1 MKIKKIDTN
10 NKVIYVDVPLT
21 ETSGKTRVKCREN
34 YNEYGVP
41 IAPRQ
46 IKLNKNCY
54 IEWQIGYD
62 AEINDEK
69 KMALTTIKNVY
80 FTGANGKKKTLYELS
95 EYLYYFHKWGVVSKE
110 RLITLKEYLENL
122 NSSDYID
129 ANKNSAILRE
139 NLVENV
145 VNGISFKTTQVKYP
159 MYIYNFETENEM
171 LLEIKI
177 TEKQRAIGVQPML
190 YFCFPIS
197 KLKCE
202 EEIFGRCAKIK
213 EFGNLII
220 NSKNI
225 DVFLE
230 MLKIFGTLS
239 KSHNHDTLEIIDKIL
254 NN

>member
-1 MKIKKIDTN
+1 MKIKKVDTE

-21 ETSGKTRVKCREN
+21 ETSGKTRVKCRKN
-34 YNEYGVP
+34 YNEYGIP

-46 IKLNKNCY
+46 VSLNENCY

-62 AEINDEK
+62 AEILDPK
-69 KMALTTIKNVY
+69 KMELTTIKNVY
-80 FTGANGKKKTLYELS
+80 FVGANGKKKTLYELS

-110 RLITLKEYLENL
+110 KLVSLKEYLEKL
-122 NSSDYID
+122 NSNNYID
-129 ANKNSAILRE
+129 TNENSAILRE
-139 NLVENV
+139 ELIDNSI
-145 VNGISFKTTQVKYP
+145 NGIGFKTTQVKYP
-159 MYIYNFETENEM
+159 MLIYKFEADKEM
-171 LLEIKI
+171 MLEIKI

-202 EEIFGRCAKIK
+202 EELFGRCAKTK

-225 DVFLE
+225 EVFLE
-230 MLKIFGTLS
+230 MLKIFGMLS
-239 KSHNHDTLEIIDKIL
+239 KNHNHDTIEIIDKIL